1 MSVSNRIKEV
11 LYATKTSG
19 LKLAS
24 LTGIPQPTISW
35 QLNNDR
41 VNDRLICGI
50 INAFPNISENWLRT
64 GEGDMLVD
72 GKEIIES
79 HIPMFQQVANVG
91 INKQTVS
98 VNQTSGNISSNVD
111 VKLREENVTLK
122 AKVGQLESQIE
133 LLQSIIKEQLG
144 VITNL
149 SQKHG

>member
-1 MSVSNRIKEV
+1 
-11 LYATKTSG
+11 
-19 LKLAS
+19 
-24 LTGIPQPTISW
+24 
-35 QLNNDR
+35 
-41 VNDRLICGI
+41 
-50 INAFPNISENWLRT
+50 
-64 GEGDMLVD
+64 MLVD

-91 INKQTVS
+91 INKQAVS

-122 AKVGQLESQIE
+122 AKVGQLEAQIE